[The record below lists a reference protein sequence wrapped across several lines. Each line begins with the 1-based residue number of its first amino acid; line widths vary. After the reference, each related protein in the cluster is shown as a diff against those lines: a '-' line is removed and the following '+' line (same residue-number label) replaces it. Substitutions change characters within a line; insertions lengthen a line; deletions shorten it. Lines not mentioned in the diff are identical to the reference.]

1 MLTASSAQIGNER
14 MTLALE
20 WSKQEEFRNE
30 PLRDWYVDGT
40 VAGMTRSGGGLTY
53 ATVRGADH
61 FVSPFRISRSSNTGS
76 LTQRNSQ
83 TPTNRPLEALNMLNR
98 WLDGMEL

>member
-1 MLTASSAQIGNER
+1 

-30 PLRDWYVDGT
+30 PLRDWYVDGA

-61 FVSPFRISRSSNTGS
+61 FVSPFSDEYS
-76 LTQRNSQ
+76 LEDRLTHSKKFSDAHKQ
-83 TPTNRPLEALNMLNR
+83 AF
-98 WLDGMEL
+98 GGFGYA